1 MLKISQFLC
10 NLALCLVINIVS
22 IQTLGVGIFQTCSH
36 SCLDPAFDAGNQF
49 NRLRL
54 RGGADESKHTSD
66 QDQAILNELETMRNE
81 CKAVLEKISE
91 LEQERDDHEMVST
104 VLSDFPPSRR
114 CYRSVGGVL
123 MERTVSDIVPEIR
136 SEWVKLSKALSELN
150 TISEKKRQAIEAFKV
165 EHSIRIVRDPVLPN
179 D

>member
-1 MLKISQFLC
+1 M
-10 NLALCLVINIVS
+10 
-22 IQTLGVGIFQTCSH
+22 
-36 SCLDPAFDAGNQF
+36 
-49 NRLRL
+49 
-54 RGGADESKHTSD
+54 
-66 QDQAILNELETMRNE
+66 NELETMRNE

-150 TISEKKRQAIEAFKV
+150 TISEEKRQAIEAFKV